1 MSVAQDVWLL
11 DPEISFLNHGSF
23 GSTPREVLEFQQQL
37 QLRMERRPMGFL
49 VRELEGELD
58 KAREHLAGF
67 LGVNA
72 SELVFVRNATAG
84 VNAVLRSLKLAP
96 GDELLTTNHEYN
108 ASRNALEFVAARSGA
123 QVVIADVP
131 FPLSSESEIVDA
143 ILSATTER
151 TRIVLIDHVTSQTGL
166 VFPLEK
172 LVAEMNVRGIDT
184 LVDGAHGPGMLDLD
198 IDAIGAAWYT
208 GNCHKWI
215 CAPKG
220 AAFLWSRED
229 RLEEIRPISISHG
242 ANSRRSDRSRYH
254 IEFDWVGTDDPT
266 AVLAIPRALDF
277 MGKLLPG
284 GWSELRRRNH
294 ELVVEARDIL
304 CEALEIEKPAPDSML
319 GSLAAVPLPDG
330 RNNSGVVPALYGDP
344 LQDRLLFAHHIEVPV
359 VAWPSPPHR
368 LIRVSAQIYNSR
380 EQYEHL
386 GEALKEELAREREGS
401 QKCEC

>member
-386 GEALKEELAREREGS
+386 ARALREELERERHGG
-401 QKCEC
+401 

>member
-151 TRIVLIDHVTSQTGL
+151 TRILLIDHVTSQTGL

-386 GEALKEELAREREGS
+386 ARALREELERERRGG
-401 QKCEC
+401 

>member
-151 TRIVLIDHVTSQTGL
+151 TRILLIDHVTSQTGL

-266 AVLAIPRALDF
+266 AVLAIPGALDF

-386 GEALKEELAREREGS
+386 ARALREELERERHGG
-401 QKCEC
+401 